1 MTESQR
7 LSTDI
12 LDWFLQNTVDGEPFM
27 YHNYPVNQMFGVQS
41 GLPTFMATMHQI
53 NNKRDAKNY
62 IERLEKF
69 PVKFGQVL
77 GNLKTREE
85 MGITPPR
92 FVIER
97 VLDEMRGFVED
108 GVNANILYTTME
120 ERLNERGDDGE
131 YAVSGLSDSERAQLC
146 EATTE
151 AIEEEVFPA
160 YQDLIDYFADLEP
173 RVTDDAGY
181 WKHPNGDAAYAYML
195 RQNTTTNRTAQEIHV
210 IGIKEVLRIQ
220 SDMDRILDGLG
231 RDEGTVGERM
241 KALAEDPAM
250 LYPNTD
256 EGRAACLADYQSMI
270 DNASGRLDSVFD
282 LRPEIGVHV
291 ERIPEFK
298 EATAAAYYNPP
309 AMDGS
314 RPGIF
319 YAKLN
324 DMNEVPKFG
333 MKTLV
338 YHEAIPGH
346 HYQLA
351 LQQEMTGVPTFRT
364 VIPFTAFVEGWAL
377 YAEYLAKEMGFYE
390 NDPHGDLGRLQAEL
404 FRAVRLVVDTGMH
417 HYRWSREDAIEYME
431 SMTGMPRGDVVSEI
445 ERYAVM
451 PGQACAY
458 KIGQL
463 TFLELRAR
471 AEETLG
477 DRFDIR
483 AFHNLI
489 LSNGAMPLTIL
500 EQVID
505 EYIAETLA
513 ATEAPSAAA

>member
-1 MTESQR
+1 
-7 LSTDI
+7 
-12 LDWFLQNTVDGEPFM
+12 
-27 YHNYPVNQMFGVQS
+27 
-41 GLPTFMATMHQI
+41 
-53 NNKRDAKNY
+53 
-62 IERLEKF
+62 
-69 PVKFGQVL
+69 
-77 GNLKTREE
+77 
-85 MGITPPR
+85 
-92 FVIER
+92 
-97 VLDEMRGFVED
+97 
-108 GVNANILYTTME
+108 
-120 ERLNERGDDGE
+120 
-131 YAVSGLSDSERAQLC
+131 
-146 EATTE
+146 
-151 AIEEEVFPA
+151 
-160 YQDLIDYFADLEP
+160 
-173 RVTDDAGY
+173 
-181 WKHPNGDAAYAYML
+181 
-195 RQNTTTNRTAQEIHV
+195 
-210 IGIKEVLRIQ
+210 
-220 SDMDRILDGLG
+220 
-231 RDEGTVGERM
+231 
-241 KALAEDPAM
+241 
-250 LYPNTD
+250 
-256 EGRAACLADYQSMI
+256 
-270 DNASGRLDSVFD
+270 
-282 LRPEIGVHV
+282 
-291 ERIPEFK
+291 
-298 EATAAAYYNPP
+298 
-309 AMDGS
+309 
-314 RPGIF
+314 
-319 YAKLN
+319 
-324 DMNEVPKFG
+324 